1 MRKMFE
7 NKGKTKD
14 EGMFICEKMTK
25 NTIDRLRSEKS
36 ADFMQYAQQDRRRSL
51 RKLRAEKP
59 GRY

>member
-25 NTIDRLRSEKS
+25 NTIHRLRGEKG
-36 ADFMQYAQQDRRRSL
+36 ANFM
-51 RKLRAEKP
+51 
-59 GRY
+59 

>member
-14 EGMFICEKMTK
+14 EGVFICEKMTK

-36 ADFMQYAQQDRRRSL
+36 ADFMQYAQ
-51 RKLRAEKP
+51 
-59 GRY
+59 